1 MIREELILGLFVYIL
16 RGFLPVFLSLLAVVV
31 ITQIIQNS
39 RNLSHS
45 NALLKDLVANAMTYD
60 ELRYQELEE
69 QLHRRVLF
77 YEDEIAKKHTLD
89 GMIVN
94 REILDGTIRD
104 VCDSLLFSSIR
115 YVSLKK
121 LGYEKR
127 ANLAWEGINKS
138 RKLGK
143 WQRHPTCDHW
153 TSRDMIL
160 GLMIA
165 LSQSPPNSDQ
175 TIKQFFNYVDVNDG
189 YFGDGPFYVSFLTPG
204 LAETFR
210 RMSVFYEIEER
221 PSIIARGFS
230 TFEFDTLFTKRGYT
244 SHLLALHLWLELE
257 VQSLYQEKGLWRGPR
272 SVMWEVANVLSPF
285 TIHNMYKQRKMY
297 LAQQLFEVDHK
308 NLFFKWLRLKLG
320 GAYSKHVQ
328 VAMLEEL
335 LSMPQFPSDSLP
347 QNCHRSADYLWQ
359 RGSEEY
365 SPSKDCTRQY
375 SGVDFLWMA
384 SLLLD
389 GKPPRKIM

>member
-1 MIREELILGLFVYIL
+1 MFLG
-16 RGFLPVFLSLLAVVV
+16 LLAVIA
-31 ITQIIQNS
+31 ITQVIQNS

-45 NALLKDLVANAMTYD
+45 NALLKGMVANAMTYD

-69 QLHRRVLF
+69 QLHKRVLF
-77 YEDEIAKKHTLD
+77 YESEIAKKHTLD

-94 REILDGTIRD
+94 RELLDGKVRD

-121 LGYEKR
+121 LGYEKK
-127 ANLAWEGINKS
+127 AMNAWKS
-138 RKLGK
+138 IKKSHKLGK

-165 LSQSPPNSDQ
+165 LSQSPPNSDK
-175 TIKQFFNYVDVNDG
+175 TIEQFFAYVDVNDG
-189 YFGDGPFYVSFLTPG
+189 YFDDGPIHVSFLTPG
-204 LAETFR
+204 LAETLR
-210 RMSVFYEIEER
+210 RMSIFYDIEEQ
-221 PSIIARGFS
+221 PPIIERGFS

-272 SVMWEVANVLSPF
+272 SVLWEVANVLSPF
-285 TIHNMYKQRKMY
+285 TIHNMYQQRKMW
-297 LAQQLFEVDHK
+297 LAQQLLEVDHK

-320 GAYSKHVQ
+320 GVYDKRVQ

-335 LSMPQFPSDSLP
+335 LSMPQFPDDSLP
-347 QNCHRSADYLWQ
+347 QNCHRRADYLWQ
-359 RGSEEY
+359 RDSIEY
-365 SPSKDCTRQY
+365 HPSQDCTRQY